1 MFKSKNIFFSV
12 LCFVIFTIIVLDVLI
27 TNSIVLMSIVFPFGS
42 IISIL
47 TMVCGLIYA
56 KDYLKYE
63 QLSSILLKNNF
74 IEIAHFMKII
84 QLYDSKSYYT
94 LIHKFKDVII
104 NKTKEY
110 EDKIK
115 ETRLSVKEAVKNGE
129 FKSFDIREELSNIKK
144 YESYIDI
151 VNNVLN
157 DKLTWND
164 VIERIEENEKR
175 WAIIKY
181 NFDNTKYSP
190 EFIKDI
196 DNTLTYIND
205 MKNKGLN
212 INIK

>member
-1 MFKSKNIFFSV
+1 MFKIKNTYFLLFC
-12 LCFVIFTIIVLDVLI
+12 LVILTIIVLEILI
-27 TNSIVLMSIVFPFGS
+27 TNSIIVTSIVFPFGN

-47 TMVCGLIYA
+47 TMCCGLIYI

-74 IEIAHFMKII
+74 IEIAHFMKIM

-94 LIHKFKDVII
+94 LILKFKDEII